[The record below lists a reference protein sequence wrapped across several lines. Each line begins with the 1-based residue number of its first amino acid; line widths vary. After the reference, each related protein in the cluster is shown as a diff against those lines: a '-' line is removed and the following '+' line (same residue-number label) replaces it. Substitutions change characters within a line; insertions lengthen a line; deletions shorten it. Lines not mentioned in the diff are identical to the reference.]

1 MRLSR
6 QKKQLIAR
14 VGFAAEVVVFCWV
27 YFLGPQGMRTVWRM
41 RKENELSHGGIQ
53 ELKKQIEHLE
63 QEVGH
68 WQQSVFYKEKFAR
81 EKLQMARSGD
91 AVYIRE

>member
-6 QKKQLIAR
+6 QKKQLITR

-41 RKENELSHGGIQ
+41 RMENELAQ
-53 ELKKQIEHLE
+53 ESIREFKKQVENLD
-63 QEVGH
+63 QEVDR
-68 WQQSVFYKEKFAR
+68 WQQSAFYKEKFAR
-81 EKLQMARSGD
+81 EQLQMARSGD
-91 AVYIRE
+91 VVYIRE